1 MVKVGLQH
9 DIVDGNMFCK
19 IYGVEDYVERA
30 FCDSYTEREVML
42 NTGKH
47 IA

>member
-9 DIVDGNMFCK
+9 DIVDGNMSCK

-30 FCDSYTEREVML
+30 FCAIAIQKER
-42 NTGKH
+42 
-47 IA
+47 